1 MEALG
6 TNKAAI
12 NHPSLNVGSSPVSC
26 GAALQAHVY
35 RFAWVRTHVS
45 LYVGLGVYDTGMA
58 HGFEFR
64 VYAY

>member
-1 MEALG
+1 M
-6 TNKAAI
+6 
-12 NHPSLNVGSSPVSC
+12 
-26 GAALQAHVY
+26 Y